1 VLYIQRKEMKDIL
14 QDIIAH
20 TSALGFIELVK
31 ITGTDTET
39 TINAI
44 AEDKSVILS
53 GTFKNPHP
61 EFIGVVG
68 MPNLGKLK
76 TILSFD
82 EYDEKAKINVVKG
95 TRDDPNALS
104 SIHFETVSGDFVN
117 DYRFMAQSVIEEKV
131 RSVTFHGSG
140 WDIEIQPSVASILRL
155 KKQQSANSE
164 EAKFRTMVEDNNL
177 KVYFGDPSSHSGNF
191 VFESNIT
198 GKINDKFLWP
208 VTQVLNILNLT
219 GDKTLRLSNQGAME
233 ITVDSGLCDY
243 RYLLP
248 AQQK

>member
-1 VLYIQRKEMKDIL
+1 
-14 QDIIAH
+14 
-20 TSALGFIELVK
+20 
-31 ITGTDTET
+31 
-39 TINAI
+39 
-44 AEDKSVILS
+44 
-53 GTFKNPHP
+53 
-61 EFIGVVG
+61 

-82 EYDEKAKINVVKG
+82 DEYDEKAKINVIRG

-104 SIHFETVSGDFVN
+104 SIHFETGSGDFVN
-117 DYRFMAQSVIEEKV
+117 DYRFTAQSFIEDKV
-131 RSVTFHGSG
+131 RAVTYHGTG

-164 EAKFRTMVEDNNL
+164 ETKFRTMVEDDNL
-177 KVYFGDPSSHSGNF
+177 KVYFGDPSSHNGNF
-191 VFESNIT
+191 VFASNIT

-208 VTQVLNILNLT
+208 IAQVLNILNLT
-219 GDKTLRLSNQGAME
+219 GDKTLRLSNKGAME

>member
-1 VLYIQRKEMKDIL
+1 MKDIL

-82 EYDEKAKINVVKG
+82 DEYDEKAKINVIRG

-104 SIHFETVSGDFVN
+104 SIHFETGSGDFVN
-117 DYRFMAQSVIEEKV
+117 DYRFTAQSFIEDKV
-131 RSVTFHGSG
+131 RAVTYHGSG

-164 EAKFRTMVEDNNL
+164 ETKFRTMVEDDNL
-177 KVYFGDPSSHSGNF
+177 KVYFGDPSSRSELLQAFREARVSGLIGPKLLDEGIDLPEADLGIVLAKTSSSVPLIQRLGPTSGN
-191 VFESNIT
+191 
-198 GKINDKFLWP
+198 K
-208 VTQVLNILNLT
+208 
-219 GDKTLRLSNQGAME
+219 LRAN
-233 ITVDSGLCDY
+233 C
-243 RYLLP
+243 
-248 AQQK
+248 